1 MNTVFVSVR
10 SSLAHGT
17 DVWFSLLSP
26 SLAVYRERRH
36 PPITALTQ
44 ELLVPEKRPGP
55 CSEAETPSTVL
66 MTKISQEG
74 ETSPGAAPK
83 RHLNDAYTQDLS
95 AKNDGH
101 FISWTHW
108 QFCNGQVMK
117 TACGH
122 TVCFL
127 SSLAG
132 KAMSMEHMSFSSSFW
147 EFSSYWLQPFQ
158 TIHLICLMPSW

>member
-1 MNTVFVSVR
+1 MCGFPFCLHLWLSTER
-10 SSLAHGT
+10 EGTHLSLPWPGVT
-17 DVWFSLLSP
+17 CP
-26 SLAVYRERRH
+26 REE
-36 PPITALTQ
+36 Q
-44 ELLVPEKRPGP
+44 RPGP
-55 CSEAETPSTVL
+55 CSEAETPSTAL

-95 AKNDGH
+95 AKTDGH
-101 FISWTHW
+101 FISRTHW
-108 QFCNGQVMK
+108 QFCKGQVIK

-132 KAMSMEHMSFSSSFW
+132 KAMSMGHTSLAFSSSFW
-147 EFSSYWLQPFQ
+147 EFSSSWLQPFQ

>member
-1 MNTVFVSVR
+1 MSFFTHGHSV
-10 SSLAHGT
+10 
-17 DVWFSLLSP
+17 LLSEKLLSSWDRCVVLP
-26 SLAVYRERRH
+26 SVSISGCLQREKAPTYHCPDPGVTCPREE
-36 PPITALTQ
+36 Q
-44 ELLVPEKRPGP
+44 RPGP

-95 AKNDGH
+95 AKTDGH
-101 FISWTHW
+101 FISPTHW
-108 QFCNGQVMK
+108 QFCNGQVIK

-132 KAMSMEHMSFSSSFW
+132 KAMSMGHTSIAFSSSF
-147 EFSSYWLQPFQ
+147 
-158 TIHLICLMPSW
+158 

>member
-1 MNTVFVSVR
+1 MGQMRGFPFCLHLCLSTER
-10 SSLAHGT
+10 EGT
-17 DVWFSLLSP
+17 Q
-26 SLAVYRERRH
+26 
-36 PPITALTQ
+36 PPTTALPQ

-55 CSEAETPSTVL
+55 VLRCETPSIAL
-66 MTKISQEG
+66 ITKISQEQ

-95 AKNDGH
+95 AKTDGH
-101 FISWTHW
+101 FISLTHW

-132 KAMSMEHMSFSSSFW
+132 QAISMEHTSIAFSLSF
-147 EFSSYWLQPFQ
+147 
-158 TIHLICLMPSW
+158 

>member
-1 MNTVFVSVR
+1 MDTVFCSVK

-26 SLAVYRERRH
+26 SLFVYRERRH

-55 CSEAETPSTVL
+55 CSEGETPSTAL
-66 MTKISQEG
+66 ITKISQEG
-74 ETSPGAAPK
+74 ETSPGAVPK
-83 RHLNDAYTQDLS
+83 RHLNDAYPQDLS
-95 AKNDGH
+95 AKTDGH
-101 FISWTHW
+101 FISPTHW
-108 QFCNGQVMK
+108 QFCNGQVIK
-117 TACGH
+117 TECGH

-132 KAMSMEHMSFSSSFW
+132 KAMSMEHTSIAFSLSF
-147 EFSSYWLQPFQ
+147 
-158 TIHLICLMPSW
+158 